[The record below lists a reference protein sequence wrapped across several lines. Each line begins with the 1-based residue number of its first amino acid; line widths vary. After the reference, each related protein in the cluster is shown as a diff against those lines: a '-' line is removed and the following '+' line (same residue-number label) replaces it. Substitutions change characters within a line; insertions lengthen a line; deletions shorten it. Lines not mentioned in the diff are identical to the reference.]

1 MRSLLSLWSVK
12 FKRNAF
18 SKRRMVTSLLESNER
33 LVKEFGAISITTLK
47 EVPEFYTFKNK
58 LIYSHR
64 DFDKFLDALKKG
76 EKCAIVS
83 GFNASGTIHLG
94 HKVVFDTNL
103 YFQREF
109 GIPVFIPISDDESYV
124 AGKVKNQEQALNYS
138 LELAKELLAYGFD
151 PKKTYFIID
160 QVYTNIYNL
169 AIKLCKKINLS
180 EIKATYGYKNEENI
194 GLYFYPSVQSA
205 HILFPQEKFDI
216 KNVLVIIGPDEDPH
230 IRICRDVAP
239 LFGYSKPSIL
249 HTSFLPGLDGEKMS
263 KSRNNGIFLKDDAKL
278 ISKKVGSAFSGGQ
291 KSVEEHK
298 RLGGNPE
305 IDIACQYLSKFF
317 LSKKESEDLFGD
329 YKKGNILSGEVK
341 KMLSDRLIELT
352 SKFQKKVNTI
362 KKSDL
367 NKAILKNEF

>member
-1 MRSLLSLWSVK
+1 M
-12 FKRNAF
+12 
-18 SKRRMVTSLLESNER
+18 
-33 LVKEFGAISITTLK
+33 
-47 EVPEFYTFKNK
+47 
-58 LIYSHR
+58 
-64 DFDKFLDALKKG
+64 
-76 EKCAIVS
+76 
-83 GFNASGTIHLG
+83 
-94 HKVVFDTNL
+94 
-103 YFQREF
+103 
-109 GIPVFIPISDDESYV
+109 
-124 AGKVKNQEQALNYS
+124 
-138 LELAKELLAYGFD
+138 
-151 PKKTYFIID
+151 
-160 QVYTNIYNL
+160 
-169 AIKLCKKINLS
+169 
-180 EIKATYGYKNEENI
+180 
-194 GLYFYPSVQSA
+194 
-205 HILFPQEKFDI
+205 
-216 KNVLVIIGPDEDPH
+216 LVIIGPDEDPH